1 MADIEVA
8 KRFIFT
14 FTCKLAFMLEPNG
27 VQDQIY
33 VQLQMNA
40 ELLFSAR
47 QNELKYNYAS
57 I

>member
-57 I
+57 V